1 MTVEPQPRLLY
12 LVTEDW
18 YFVSHRLPMARAAKK
33 AGYEVHVATRV
44 RDCRASIEAEGFVL
58 HSLQWQ
64 RGKHD
69 PLAFL
74 RAVRDVRL
82 LYREMK
88 PALAHHVAMVPTVV
102 GSLAALRLP
111 IVRLNALAGLGFV
124 FISRSIGAR
133 LLRPLLVRFMRRLIG
148 NNRAAVLVQNGDDR
162 ALMTAIG
169 IDPAHIF
176 LIPGSGVDT
185 DRLQPLPVPEGP
197 ITIAYVG
204 RLLADKGLRPLVRAH
219 ALLAK
224 RGEPIRLLIA
234 GEPDPSNPGSI
245 LPSEID
251 TWRSQKGIEV
261 LGHVPVAGVWAK
273 AHIAVLPSRREGL
286 PLSLLEAAACGRPMV
301 ATDVAGCRDIAR
313 DGVNAL
319 LVPPDD
325 PEALADA
332 IARLARD
339 AALRAQFGA
348 AGRQLVE
355 GEFSSERI
363 GREIVALYDRLL
375 QRTKDPSHP

>member
-1 MTVEPQPRLLY
+1 MSAPRLLY

-18 YFVSHRLPMARAAKK
+18 YFVSHRLPMAQAAKK

-44 RDCRASIEAEGFVL
+44 RDCGASIEAEGFIL
-58 HSLQWQ
+58 HPLGWE

-69 PLAFL
+69 PFAFL
-74 RAVRDVRL
+74 TAVQQVRRLYRDV
-82 LYREMK
+82 K
-88 PALAHHVAMVPTVV
+88 PALAHHVAVVPTVI
-102 GSLAALRLP
+102 GSLAALGLP
-111 IVRLNALAGLGFV
+111 IMRLNALAGLGFV
-124 FISRSIGAR
+124 FISRSMGAR
-133 LLRPLLVRFMRRLIG
+133 LLRPLLVRFMRRIIG
-148 NNRAAVLVQNGDDR
+148 NKRAAVLVQNRDDR

-185 DRLQPLPVPEGP
+185 NRLQQLPEPEGP
-197 ITIAYVG
+197 ITMAYVG
-204 RLLADKGLRPLVRAH
+204 RLLDDKGLRPLVRAH

-245 LPSEID
+245 PPTEID
-251 TWRSQKGIEV
+251 TWRSQERIEV
-261 LGHVPVAGVWAK
+261 LGHVPVAGVWAQ

-301 ATDVAGCRDIAR
+301 ATDVPGCCEIAR
-313 DGVNAL
+313 EGVNAL
-319 LVPPDD
+319 LVQPDD

-355 GEFSSERI
+355 SEFSSDRI

-375 QRTKDPSHP
+375 QRRTKDSSHP